1 MITLSILT
9 VVLLALLGVAL
20 LITLVCGG
28 AFLAVFGDLLVCALI
43 IGLIIKLF
51 RRKK

>member
-1 MITLSILT
+1 MITLSIL
-9 VVLLALLGVAL
+9 VIVLLVLAVVAS
-20 LITLVCGG
+20 LIALVCGS
-28 AFLAVFGDLLVCALI
+28 AFLLVFGDLIIAALI